1 MTEVANGPA
10 PTRRAQTYADG
21 DWHRLHPLTPVL
33 RGGLAVAA
41 IAGVFL
47 ATVWDQALSAVSNYL
62 VYQEFPDTEIG
73 ELPPL
78 PFGGSLLVG
87 TALIVLVAALGA
99 GWLWL
104 TWFMHTVRI
113 DDDVIEVRDGV
124 LFRTHRRA
132 RRDRINSVAI
142 WRPLIPRLLG
152 VSKLEFQ
159 AAGSDANVSL
169 SYLAYPVATEL
180 RRIVVQSEHTHA
192 EPSQSQP
199 NQSQHSQNMNGAADT
214 DGGNYSL
221 VGDSADDAAVVSGES
236 DHREPDVIRHVE
248 VPFGRLLGS
257 LIVSLETFWFVTVFA
272 VIIVGFAITGDLE
285 WWIGAFPAAL
295 VYVVSIARGWTR
307 ASQFRLETVGESVR
321 VSYGLLST
329 TAASIPPDKVH
340 ALHISQPWPWRL
352 FGWWRV
358 EIHRA
363 ITPGQSETNQG
374 PSHQMVLPV
383 GRLDDVRSVAKLF
396 VHEALGD
403 RGLAAIEAA
412 ATGSLADTRSADNTS
427 FDRDTAGRGGLDDV
441 IIRPGRLARLRLI
454 LSFPIHSIG
463 IIEGALWLRT
473 GVLVRKLGIV
483 PLRRIQS
490 AARFRGPWHAITGL
504 DGLEC
509 NIVPGPGVTRM
520 VGFEKSDARP
530 FLETLSTRIV
540 RAIEHNRETST
551 GHLTPPRP
559 STVSPTALSTAA
571 TTQQIGHES

>member
-1 MTEVANGPA
+1 VTEVANGPA

-47 ATVWDQALSAVSNYL
+47 ATVWDQALSAFSNYL

-87 TALIVLVAALGA
+87 AGLILLVAALGA

-152 VSKLEFQ
+152 LSKLEFQ

-180 RRIVVQSEHTHA
+180 RRIVVQSEHSHR
-192 EPSQSQP
+192 EPSQSEHG
-199 NQSQHSQNMNGAADT
+199 QSMEGAT
-214 DGGNYSL
+214 DAEGGNPSL
-221 VGDSADDAAVVSGES
+221 VGDSIDYATIVSGGS
-236 DHREPDVIRHVE
+236 DGVEPDVVRHVE

-257 LIVSLETFWFVTVFA
+257 LIVSLETFWFALVFA
-272 VIIVGFAITGDLE
+272 VIIGGFVITGDLE

-295 VYVVSIARGWTR
+295 VYVISIARGWTR
-307 ASQFRLETVGESVR
+307 ASQFRLETVGDSVR

-363 ITPGQSETNQG
+363 ITPGQSESNQG

-383 GRLDDVRSVAKLF
+383 GHLDDVRTVAKLF
-396 VHEALGD
+396 VYEALGD

-412 ATGSLADTRSADNTS
+412 ATGSLAQTLAADNTAL
-427 FDRDTAGRGGLDDV
+427 DRDTAGRGGTEDL
-441 IIRPGRLARLRLI
+441 IIRPGRMARLRLI
-454 LSFPIHSIG
+454 LSFPVHSIG
-463 IIEGALWLRT
+463 IIGGALWLRT

-520 VGFEKSDARP
+520 VGFEKTDARP

-559 STVSPTALSTAA
+559 ATVSPTALSTAA
-571 TTQQIGHES
+571 TPQQIGHES

>member
-1 MTEVANGPA
+1 MSEVASGPA

-47 ATVWDQALSAVSNYL
+47 ATVWDQALTAFSSYL
-62 VYQEFPDTEIG
+62 VYQEIPDTDIG

-87 TALIVLVAALGA
+87 TGLILLVAALGA

-113 DDDVIEVRDGV
+113 DDEVIEVRDGV

-180 RRIVVQSEHTHA
+180 RRIVVQSEHTHGTTAAEANSSESGSAYGSVHKSEDDNTAHHEPLPGQTGSTPGA
-192 EPSQSQP
+192 EPEV
-199 NQSQHSQNMNGAADT
+199 T
-214 DGGNYSL
+214 
-221 VGDSADDAAVVSGES
+221 
-236 DHREPDVIRHVE
+236 RHVE
-248 VPFGRLLGS
+248 VPLGRLLGS
-257 LIVSLETFWFVTVFA
+257 LVVSLETFFFVLTFA
-272 VIIVGFAITGDLE
+272 VIIGGFVITGDLE

-295 VYVVSIARGWTR
+295 VYVVAIARGWTR
-307 ASQFRLETVGESVR
+307 ASQFRLETVGDSVR

-329 TAASIPPDKVH
+329 TSASIPPDKVH
-340 ALHISQPWPWRL
+340 ALHISQPWPWRF

-363 ITPGQSETNQG
+363 ITPGQSQTNQG

-383 GRLDDVRSVAKLF
+383 GHLD
-396 VHEALGD
+396 
-403 RGLAAIEAA
+403 
-412 ATGSLADTRSADNTS
+412 
-427 FDRDTAGRGGLDDV
+427 
-441 IIRPGRLARLRLI
+441 
-454 LSFPIHSIG
+454 
-463 IIEGALWLRT
+463 
-473 GVLVRKLGIV
+473 
-483 PLRRIQS
+483 
-490 AARFRGPWHAITGL
+490 
-504 DGLEC
+504 
-509 NIVPGPGVTRM
+509 
-520 VGFEKSDARP
+520 
-530 FLETLSTRIV
+530 
-540 RAIEHNRETST
+540 
-551 GHLTPPRP
+551 
-559 STVSPTALSTAA
+559 
-571 TTQQIGHES
+571 